1 MFSELVVAYLFLGG
15 TGAGALLI
23 AAVLMLLADERA
35 VSRGVVVRFRDN
47 GSAAYRR
54 LFVPILVASLVVLV
68 LGALCLAADVGRLD
82 RILLLAVSSPSNYLV
97 VGFWALLLCGTL
109 AAAMLLVWLG
119 VPSVSLPLFRAL
131 AVLLAAVSFV
141 AVIYTGLLL
150 SGMPSV
156 PLWFGPWL
164 PGLFAISALSC
175 GVALVSMVAV
185 FSGMA
190 TVFGRT
196 MRQVVRA
203 DMVLLALEAVVVA
216 LWLGA
221 AWLEH
226 GGSASSGAT
235 PTDAAAL
242 ASVASVLNGACS
254 LPFWG
259 GLVLVG
265 LVAPFAIEAVLARCN
280 ASKGRRRGV
289 SRLARVA
296 RQRRLRSCWRRLFA
310 RGRSGGRDAARCF
323 RPLLVLERKVA
334 HVSLRS

>member
-175 GVALVSMVAV
+175 GVALVGMVAV

-190 TVFGRT
+190 TGFR
-196 MRQVVRA
+196 
-203 DMVLLALEAVVVA
+203 
-216 LWLGA
+216 
-221 AWLEH
+221 
-226 GGSASSGAT
+226 
-235 PTDAAAL
+235 PNDAASRSRRYGSPCPGGGRRGAV
-242 ASVASVLNGACS
+242 ARCSVAGTRRLGFLGGNAYRCGRVGI
-254 LPFWG
+254 G
-259 GLVLVG
+259 GLRIERCVLS
-265 LVAPFAIEAVLARCN
+265 AVLGRPCARWPCC
-280 ASKGRRRGV
+280 SFCDRGCP
-289 SRLARVA
+289 RAL
-296 RQRRLRSCWRRLFA
+296 QC
-310 RGRSGGRDAARCF
+310 
-323 RPLLVLERKVA
+323 E
-334 HVSLRS
+334 

>member
-1 MFSELVVAYLFLGG
+1 
-15 TGAGALLI
+15 
-23 AAVLMLLADERA
+23 
-35 VSRGVVVRFRDN
+35 
-47 GSAAYRR
+47 
-54 LFVPILVASLVVLV
+54 
-68 LGALCLAADVGRLD
+68 
-82 RILLLAVSSPSNYLV
+82 
-97 VGFWALLLCGTL
+97 
-109 AAAMLLVWLG
+109 
-119 VPSVSLPLFRAL
+119 
-131 AVLLAAVSFV
+131 
-141 AVIYTGLLL
+141 
-150 SGMPSV
+150 MPSV
-156 PLWFGPWL
+156 PLRFGPWL

-175 GVALVSMVAV
+175 GVALVGMVAV

-280 ASKGRRRGV
+280 ASKDVAEASLASRALLASAGCVLVGGACLRAVVVAAGMLPVV
-289 SRLARVA
+289 SVP
-296 RQRRLRSCWRRLFA
+296 F
-310 RGRSGGRDAARCF
+310 
-323 RPLLVLERKVA
+323 
-334 HVSLRS
+334 

>member
-1 MFSELVVAYLFLGG
+1 
-15 TGAGALLI
+15 
-23 AAVLMLLADERA
+23 
-35 VSRGVVVRFRDN
+35 
-47 GSAAYRR
+47 
-54 LFVPILVASLVVLV
+54 
-68 LGALCLAADVGRLD
+68 
-82 RILLLAVSSPSNYLV
+82 
-97 VGFWALLLCGTL
+97 
-109 AAAMLLVWLG
+109 MLLVWLG
-119 VPSVSLPLFRAL
+119 VPSVPLPLFRAL

-164 PGLFAISALSC
+164 PWLFAISALSC
-175 GVALVSMVAV
+175 GVALVGMVAA

-203 DMVLLALEAVVVA
+203 DMILLAPGGGRRGAVARCSVVGA
-216 LWLGA
+216 RRLGFLGGNAYRCGRVGIGGLRIERCVLSGRSGA
-221 AWLEH
+221 AL
-226 GGSASSGAT
+226 
-235 PTDAAAL
+235 
-242 ASVASVLNGACS
+242 C
-254 LPFWG
+254 
-259 GLVLVG
+259 LVG

-280 ASKGRRRGV
+280 ASERRRRGV

-310 RGRSGGRDAARCF
+310 RGRSGGRDAACCF
-323 RPLLVLERKVA
+323 RSLLVLERKVV

>member
-1 MFSELVVAYLFLGG
+1 M
-15 TGAGALLI
+15 
-23 AAVLMLLADERA
+23 
-35 VSRGVVVRFRDN
+35 
-47 GSAAYRR
+47 
-54 LFVPILVASLVVLV
+54 
-68 LGALCLAADVGRLD
+68 
-82 RILLLAVSSPSNYLV
+82 
-97 VGFWALLLCGTL
+97 LCGTL

-175 GVALVSMVAV
+175 GVALVGMVAV

-226 GGSASSGAT
+226 GGSASSGGNAYRCGR
-235 PTDAAAL
+235 
-242 ASVASVLNGACS
+242 VGI
-254 LPFWG
+254 G
-259 GLVLVG
+259 GLRIERCVLS
-265 LVAPFAIEAVLARCN
+265 AVLGRPCARWHCCSF
-280 ASKGRRRGV
+280 ACRGCP
-289 SRLARVA
+289 RAL
-296 RQRRLRSCWRRLFA
+296 QC
-310 RGRSGGRDAARCF
+310 
-323 RPLLVLERKVA
+323 E
-334 HVSLRS
+334 

>member
-1 MFSELVVAYLFLGG
+1 M
-15 TGAGALLI
+15 
-23 AAVLMLLADERA
+23 
-35 VSRGVVVRFRDN
+35 
-47 GSAAYRR
+47 
-54 LFVPILVASLVVLV
+54 
-68 LGALCLAADVGRLD
+68 
-82 RILLLAVSSPSNYLV
+82 
-97 VGFWALLLCGTL
+97 
-109 AAAMLLVWLG
+109 
-119 VPSVSLPLFRAL
+119 
-131 AVLLAAVSFV
+131 
-141 AVIYTGLLL
+141 IYTGLLL

-175 GVALVSMVAV
+175 GVALVGMVAV

-226 GGSASSGAT
+226 GGSAS
-235 PTDAAAL
+235 
-242 ASVASVLNGACS
+242 VASVLNGACS

-280 ASKGRRRGV
+280 ASKDVAEASLASRALLASAGCVLVGGACLRAVVVAAGMLPVV
-289 SRLARVA
+289 SVP
-296 RQRRLRSCWRRLFA
+296 F
-310 RGRSGGRDAARCF
+310 
-323 RPLLVLERKVA
+323 
-334 HVSLRS
+334 

>member
-1 MFSELVVAYLFLGG
+1 M
-15 TGAGALLI
+15 
-23 AAVLMLLADERA
+23 
-35 VSRGVVVRFRDN
+35 
-47 GSAAYRR
+47 
-54 LFVPILVASLVVLV
+54 
-68 LGALCLAADVGRLD
+68 GRLD

-119 VPSVSLPLFRAL
+119 VPSVPLPLFRAL

-175 GVALVSMVAV
+175 GVALWAWWQYFRNGDGFRPNDAASR
-185 FSGMA
+185 S
-190 TVFGRT
+190 R
-196 MRQVVRA
+196 RYI
-203 DMVLLALEAVVVA
+203 LLALEAVVVT

-242 ASVASVLNGACS
+242 ASVASLLNGACS

-265 LVAPFAIEAVLARCN
+265 LAAPFAIEAVLARCN
-280 ASKGRRRGV
+280 ARKDVAEASLASRAGLLASAGCVLVGGACLRAVVVAAGMLPVV
-289 SRLARVA
+289 S
-296 RQRRLRSCWRRLFA
+296 S
-310 RGRSGGRDAARCF
+310 
-323 RPLLVLERKVA
+323 PLVL
-334 HVSLRS
+334 

>member
-164 PGLFAISALSC
+164 PGLFAISGS
-175 GVALVSMVAV
+175 LVR
-185 FSGMA
+185 SGA
-190 TVFGRT
+190 C
-196 MRQVVRA
+196 
-203 DMVLLALEAVVVA
+203 
-216 LWLGA
+216 
-221 AWLEH
+221 EH
-226 GGSASSGAT
+226 GGSIFGNGDGFR
-235 PTDAAAL
+235 PNDAASRSRRYGSPCPGGGRRGAV
-242 ASVASVLNGACS
+242 ARCSVAGTRRLGFLGGNAYRCGRVGI
-254 LPFWG
+254 G
-259 GLVLVG
+259 GLRIERCVLS
-265 LVAPFAIEAVLARCN
+265 AVLGRPCARWPCC
-280 ASKGRRRGV
+280 SFCDRGCP
-289 SRLARVA
+289 RAL
-296 RQRRLRSCWRRLFA
+296 QC
-310 RGRSGGRDAARCF
+310 
-323 RPLLVLERKVA
+323 E
-334 HVSLRS
+334 

>member
-1 MFSELVVAYLFLGG
+1 M
-15 TGAGALLI
+15 
-23 AAVLMLLADERA
+23 
-35 VSRGVVVRFRDN
+35 
-47 GSAAYRR
+47 
-54 LFVPILVASLVVLV
+54 P
-68 LGALCLAADVGRLD
+68 
-82 RILLLAVSSPSNYLV
+82 
-97 VGFWALLLCGTL
+97 
-109 AAAMLLVWLG
+109 
-119 VPSVSLPLFRAL
+119 LPLFRAL

-175 GVALVSMVAV
+175 GVALVGMVAA

-203 DMVLLALEAVVVA
+203 DMILLALEAVVVA

-242 ASVASVLNGACS
+242 ASVASLLNGACS

-265 LVAPFAIEAVLARCN
+265 LAAPFAIEAVLARCN
-280 ASKGRRRGV
+280 ARKDVAEASLAPRAGLLASAGCVLVGGACLRAVVVAAGMLPVV
-289 SRLARVA
+289 SIP
-296 RQRRLRSCWRRLFA
+296 F
-310 RGRSGGRDAARCF
+310 
-323 RPLLVLERKVA
+323 
-334 HVSLRS
+334 

>member
-1 MFSELVVAYLFLGG
+1 
-15 TGAGALLI
+15 
-23 AAVLMLLADERA
+23 
-35 VSRGVVVRFRDN
+35 
-47 GSAAYRR
+47 
-54 LFVPILVASLVVLV
+54 
-68 LGALCLAADVGRLD
+68 
-82 RILLLAVSSPSNYLV
+82 
-97 VGFWALLLCGTL
+97 
-109 AAAMLLVWLG
+109 MLLVWLG

-242 ASVASVLNGACS
+242 TSVASVLNGACS

-280 ASKGRRRGV
+280 ASKDVAEASLASRALLASAGCVLVGGACLRAVVVAAGMLPVV
-289 SRLARVA
+289 SVP
-296 RQRRLRSCWRRLFA
+296 F
-310 RGRSGGRDAARCF
+310 
-323 RPLLVLERKVA
+323 
-334 HVSLRS
+334 

>member
-141 AVIYTGLLL
+141 AVIYTGLLQNSSL
-150 SGMPSV
+150 KKQCTKPGTFSQPKRLKKGSGFLILCYFFVQVAIAFLFCNS
-156 PLWFGPWL
+156 PLFYFYFSWICL
-164 PGLFAISALSC
+164 PVRC
-175 GVALVSMVAV
+175 SMVI
-185 FSGMA
+185 S
-190 TVFGRT
+190 
-196 MRQVVRA
+196 
-203 DMVLLALEAVVVA
+203 
-216 LWLGA
+216 
-221 AWLEH
+221 
-226 GGSASSGAT
+226 
-235 PTDAAAL
+235 
-242 ASVASVLNGACS
+242 
-254 LPFWG
+254 
-259 GLVLVG
+259 
-265 LVAPFAIEAVLARCN
+265 
-280 ASKGRRRGV
+280 
-289 SRLARVA
+289 
-296 RQRRLRSCWRRLFA
+296 
-310 RGRSGGRDAARCF
+310 
-323 RPLLVLERKVA
+323 
-334 HVSLRS
+334 

>member
-164 PGLFAISALSC
+164 PGLFAISAPLVRSGAC
-175 GVALVSMVAV
+175 G
-185 FSGMA
+185 
-190 TVFGRT
+190 
-196 MRQVVRA
+196 
-203 DMVLLALEAVVVA
+203 
-216 LWLGA
+216 
-221 AWLEH
+221 H
-226 GGSASSGAT
+226 GGSIFGNGDGFR
-235 PTDAAAL
+235 PNDAASRSRRYGSPCPGGGRRGAV
-242 ASVASVLNGACS
+242 ARCSVAGTRRLGFLGGNAYRCGRVGI
-254 LPFWG
+254 G
-259 GLVLVG
+259 GLRIERCVLS
-265 LVAPFAIEAVLARCN
+265 AVLGRPCARWPCC
-280 ASKGRRRGV
+280 SFCDRGCP
-289 SRLARVA
+289 RAL
-296 RQRRLRSCWRRLFA
+296 QC
-310 RGRSGGRDAARCF
+310 
-323 RPLLVLERKVA
+323 E
-334 HVSLRS
+334 

>member
-150 SGMPSV
+150 SGMPS
-156 PLWFGPWL
+156 
-164 PGLFAISALSC
+164 ALSC
-175 GVALVSMVAV
+175 GVALVGMVAV

-280 ASKGRRRGV
+280 ASKDVAEASLASRALLASAGCVLVGGACLRAVVVAAGMLPVV
-289 SRLARVA
+289 SVP
-296 RQRRLRSCWRRLFA
+296 F
-310 RGRSGGRDAARCF
+310 
-323 RPLLVLERKVA
+323 
-334 HVSLRS
+334 

>member
-23 AAVLMLLADERA
+23 AAVLMLLADERD

-54 LFVPILVASLVVLV
+54 LFVSILVASLVVLV
-68 LGALCLAADVGRLD
+68 LGVLCLAADVGRLD

-175 GVALVSMVAV
+175 GVALVGMVAV

-280 ASKGRRRGV
+280 ASKDVAEASLASRALLASAGCVLVGGACLRAVVVAAGMLPVV
-289 SRLARVA
+289 SVP
-296 RQRRLRSCWRRLFA
+296 F
-310 RGRSGGRDAARCF
+310 
-323 RPLLVLERKVA
+323 
-334 HVSLRS
+334 

>member
-23 AAVLMLLADERA
+23 AAVLMLLADERD

-54 LFVPILVASLVVLV
+54 LFVPMLVASLVVLV

-175 GVALVSMVAV
+175 GVALVGMVAA

-203 DMVLLALEAVVVA
+203 DMILLALEAVVVA

-242 ASVASVLNGACS
+242 ASVASLLNGACS

-265 LVAPFAIEAVLARCN
+265 LAAPFAIEAVLARCN
-280 ASKGRRRGV
+280 ARKDVAEASLASRAGLLASAGCVLVGGACLRAVVVAAGMLPVV
-289 SRLARVA
+289 SIP
-296 RQRRLRSCWRRLFA
+296 F
-310 RGRSGGRDAARCF
+310 
-323 RPLLVLERKVA
+323 
-334 HVSLRS
+334 

>member
-150 SGMPSV
+150 SGMPS
-156 PLWFGPWL
+156 G
-164 PGLFAISALSC
+164 
-175 GVALVSMVAV
+175 
-185 FSGMA
+185 
-190 TVFGRT
+190 
-196 MRQVVRA
+196 
-203 DMVLLALEAVVVA
+203 AVVVRPVA
-216 LWLGA
+216 AGGCSRSRLSRAEWRLW
-221 AWLEH
+221 AWWQYFREWRRF
-226 GGSASSGAT
+226 SAERCGKSFA
-235 PTDAAAL
+235 PIWF
-242 ASVASVLNGACS
+242 S
-254 LPFWG
+254 LP
-259 GLVLVG
+259 
-265 LVAPFAIEAVLARCN
+265 
-280 ASKGRRRGV
+280 
-289 SRLARVA
+289 
-296 RQRRLRSCWRRLFA
+296 WRRSSWRCGSVQ
-310 RGRSGGRDAARCF
+310 RGWNTAARLPRGQRLPM
-323 RPLLVLERKVA
+323 RPR
-334 HVSLRS
+334 

>member
-1 MFSELVVAYLFLGG
+1 MSRARGGVVFSELVVAYLFLGG

-175 GVALVSMVAV
+175 GVALVGMVAV

-216 LWLGA
+216 LCMF
-221 AWLEH
+221 
-226 GGSASSGAT
+226 
-235 PTDAAAL
+235 L
-242 ASVASVLNGACS
+242 AVSVNTYKDWGHR
-254 LPFWG
+254 LPM
-259 GLVLVG
+259 
-265 LVAPFAIEAVLARCN
+265 
-280 ASKGRRRGV
+280 
-289 SRLARVA
+289 
-296 RQRRLRSCWRRLFA
+296 
-310 RGRSGGRDAARCF
+310 
-323 RPLLVLERKVA
+323 RPRW
-334 HVSLRS
+334 HRWPPY

>member
-1 MFSELVVAYLFLGG
+1 
-15 TGAGALLI
+15 
-23 AAVLMLLADERA
+23 
-35 VSRGVVVRFRDN
+35 
-47 GSAAYRR
+47 
-54 LFVPILVASLVVLV
+54 
-68 LGALCLAADVGRLD
+68 
-82 RILLLAVSSPSNYLV
+82 
-97 VGFWALLLCGTL
+97 
-109 AAAMLLVWLG
+109 MLLVWLG
-119 VPSVSLPLFRAL
+119 VPSVPLPRFRAL

-175 GVALVSMVAV
+175 GVALVGMVAA

-203 DMVLLALEAVVVA
+203 DMILLALEAVVVT

-242 ASVASVLNGACS
+242 ASVVSLLNGACS

-265 LVAPFAIEAVLARCN
+265 LAAPFAIEAVLARCN
-280 ASKGRRRGV
+280 ARKDVAETSLASRAGLLASAGCVLVGGACLRAVVVAAGMLPVV
-289 SRLARVA
+289 SIP
-296 RQRRLRSCWRRLFA
+296 F
-310 RGRSGGRDAARCF
+310 
-323 RPLLVLERKVA
+323 
-334 HVSLRS
+334 

>member
-1 MFSELVVAYLFLGG
+1 MA
-15 TGAGALLI
+15 
-23 AAVLMLLADERA
+23 R
-35 VSRGVVVRFRDN
+35 
-47 GSAAYRR
+47 
-54 LFVPILVASLVVLV
+54 
-68 LGALCLAADVGRLD
+68 
-82 RILLLAVSSPSNYLV
+82 
-97 VGFWALLLCGTL
+97 
-109 AAAMLLVWLG
+109 

-156 PLWFGPWL
+156 PLWFGPWRR
-164 PGLFAISALSC
+164 GCSRSRLSR
-175 GVALVSMVAV
+175 AEWLLVGMVAV

-280 ASKGRRRGV
+280 ASKDV
-289 SRLARVA
+289 AEASLASRALLA
-296 RQRRLRSCWRRLFA
+296 QRRLRSCWRRLFA

-323 RPLLVLERKVA
+323 RSLLVLERKVV